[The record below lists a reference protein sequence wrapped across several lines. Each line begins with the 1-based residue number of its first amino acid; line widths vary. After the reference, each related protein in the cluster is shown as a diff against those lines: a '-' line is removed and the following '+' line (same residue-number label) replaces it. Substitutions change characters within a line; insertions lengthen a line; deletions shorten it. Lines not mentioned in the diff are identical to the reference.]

1 MGQGQFVLTC
11 GAKIDESDP
20 PFPITKLAPL
30 SGPLAQAAVTVHPD
44 VEWLLLVGVSF
55 QKASICSNFRLALDI
70 P

>member
-11 GAKIDESDP
+11 GAEIDESDP

-30 SGPLAQAAVTVHPD
+30 SGPLAQAAVAVHPD
-44 VEWLLLVGVSF
+44 VEWLLIVGVSF
-55 QKASICSNFRLALDI
+55 QKASTCSNFRLVLDI